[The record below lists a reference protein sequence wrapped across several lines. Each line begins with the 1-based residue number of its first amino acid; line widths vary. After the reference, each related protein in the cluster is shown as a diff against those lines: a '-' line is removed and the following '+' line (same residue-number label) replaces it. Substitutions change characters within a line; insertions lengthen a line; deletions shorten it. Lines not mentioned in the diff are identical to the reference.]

1 MPKATSM
8 GAIPGPRR
16 ERSPVSVQEGVGRR
30 PVITLRRDAQPE
42 LVPVE
47 RTPPVAPQ
55 PAIKQSASAVVAQ
68 APKKKAKSKK
78 RSSARK
84 HFADRLKARNDE
96 LDLLWPV
103 HDGEANQNT
112 GT

>member
-8 GAIPGPRR
+8 GAILGPRR
-16 ERSPVSVQEGVGRR
+16 ERSPISAKVGSGGR
-30 PVITLRRDAQPE
+30 PVITLRRETQPE
-42 LVPVE
+42 SVPTE
-47 RTPPVAPQ
+47 RTSPVAPQ
-55 PAIKQSASAVVAQ
+55 PAMQQSTSTVITQ

-103 HDGEANQNT
+103 HSG
-112 GT
+112 GTN